1 MSRSCWI
8 ITPGEA
14 GFESQGRGLAEALD
28 TVPVLKRVRVKRPWT
43 WIPAAWWRDPFAVLA
58 DDSDKLAAPWPDLVV
73 SCGRVAAP
81 LAIAI
86 KRASGGATRIVHIQD
101 PLMPLGGFDLVIAPK
116 HDGVAGPNVV
126 TTTGAIHCVT
136 PAKLA
141 AGAERW
147 RSRLAPLP
155 RPLIGAL
162 IGGSN
167 GRFSLDSTVMSR
179 IAGGL
184 AALARQHKAGL
195 AVTPSRRTGRENEA
209 LLRERLAGLPAFIWD
224 GTGDNPYFGILALAD
239 VLVVTEDSV
248 SMTSEALATGKPVY
262 VARLKGRSRRQR
274 RFHEQLTADGYTRP
288 FNGELA
294 TWNYSPPDDTRRAA
308 AECRRRF
315 GWS

>member
-14 GFESQGRGLAEALD
+14 GFESQARGLAEALD
-28 TVPVLKRVRVKRPWT
+28 AVPVVKRVQVKRPWT
-43 WIPAAWWRDPFAVLA
+43 WIPGSWWRDPLSTLA
-58 DDSDKLAAPWPDLVV
+58 AGSDPLAAPWPDLIV
-73 SCGRVAAP
+73 SCGRIAAP

-86 KRASGGATRIVHIQD
+86 KRASAGRTRVVHIQD
-101 PLMPLGGFDLVIAPK
+101 PLMSLQAFDLVIAPR

-126 TTTGAIHCVT
+126 TTTGAIHGVT

-147 RSRLAPLP
+147 RQPFAGLP
-155 RPLIGAL
+155 RPLLGVL
-162 IGGSN
+162 IGGNN
-167 GRFSLDSTVMSR
+167 GRFTLNRSVMMR
-179 IAGGL
+179 LADGL
-184 AALARQHKAGL
+184 AALARRTGAGL
-195 AVTPSRRTGRENEA
+195 AVTPSRRTGAENEA

-239 VLVVTEDSV
+239 GLVVTEDSV

-262 VARLKGRSRRQR
+262 VARLHGHSRRQR
-274 RFHEQLTADGYTRP
+274 RFHDSLIAAGYTRP

-294 TWNYSPPDDTRRAA
+294 RWSYAPPDDTGQAA